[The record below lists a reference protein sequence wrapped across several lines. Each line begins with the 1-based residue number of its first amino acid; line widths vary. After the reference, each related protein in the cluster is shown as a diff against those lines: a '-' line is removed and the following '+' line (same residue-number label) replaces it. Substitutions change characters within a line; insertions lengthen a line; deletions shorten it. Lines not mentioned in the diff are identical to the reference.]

1 MANTDVDV
9 VVVGAGAGGLVAS
22 LAATDAG
29 ASAVVLEK
37 QDRAGGNSALSTGS
51 IPGAGT
57 RWQRAAG
64 IEDGPDT
71 FAADLLR
78 QSGPHEAEHLV
89 GRLAEISAAVVEWL
103 VDTHRVDL
111 RLITDYK
118 HVGHTRPRL
127 HAPLSRKG
135 EDLVRDLL
143 AACRRAGIE
152 VLLNNPVTD
161 LLVEDGRV
169 GGVDVESDRVARYQL
184 RSSSVVLATNGYGA
198 NRELV
203 ARWAPDIAAAD
214 YFGARGSTGDGILWG
229 EQLGAALGNIGAYQG
244 YAAVSYPHGSLLTWT
259 TVEKGGIVVDRNGRR
274 FGDESRGY
282 SGFAADVLAAE
293 GRTLVIFDAR
303 IRDDA
308 AAHEQ
313 EFRELVQMGGV
324 REFAGVDEMAAFIG
338 CEAGV
343 LAQTLQHAATAAAGK
358 AVDAFGRLDWGNGP
372 LVAPYVAG
380 WTVPGMFHTQGGLQV
395 DDDARVVRQDG
406 AVIEGLYAVGGAAVG
421 ISGRAG
427 GHGYSSGSGLLSA
440 VGLGALAGRSAA
452 QSGPTRAG

>member
-1 MANTDVDV
+1 MSTDVDV
-9 VVVGAGAGGLVAS
+9 VVVGAGAGGLAAA
-22 LAATDAG
+22 LAATDDG

-51 IPGAGT
+51 IPGAGS

-64 IEDGPDT
+64 IDDDPKT

-78 QSGPHEAEHLV
+78 QSGPHEAEHV
-89 GRLAEISAAVVEWL
+89 VTRLAEISAALVEWL
-103 VDTHRVDL
+103 VDTHGVDL

-127 HAPLSRKG
+127 HAPESRKG
-135 EDLVRDLL
+135 DALVRDLL
-143 AACRRAGIE
+143 SACRRAGVE
-152 VLLNNPVTD
+152 VLLHNPVTE
-161 LLVEDGRV
+161 LLVEGGRV
-169 GGVDVESDRVARYQL
+169 VGVAVESDRVPRYEL
-184 RSSSVVLATNGYGA
+184 RGTSVVLATNGYGA

-203 ARWAPDIAAAD
+203 TRWAPDIAAAD
-214 YFGARGSTGDGILWG
+214 YFGARGSTGEGILWG
-229 EQLGAALGNIGAYQG
+229 EHLGAALGNIGAYQG

-259 TVEKGGIVVDRNGRR
+259 TVEKGGIVVDGNGRR

-282 SGFAADVLAAE
+282 SGFAADVLAT
-293 GRTLVIFDAR
+293 GGPTHVVFDSR

-313 EFRELVQMGGV
+313 EFRELVEMGGV
-324 REFAGVDEMAAFIG
+324 REFTGVDDMAAFVG
-338 CEAGV
+338 CDAGV
-343 LAQTLQHAATAAAGK
+343 LAQTLRDAAAAAAG
-358 AVDAFGRLDWGNGP
+358 AAADAFGRLDWGNGP
-372 LVAPYVAG
+372 LAAPYVVG
-380 WTVPGMFHTQGGLQV
+380 RTVPGMFHTQGGLQI
-395 DDDARVVRQDG
+395 DGNARVVRPDG
-406 AVIEGLYAVGGAAVG
+406 SVIGGLYAVGGAAVG

-452 QSGPTRAG
+452 ECRAMQAP